1 MIEDIRRIID
11 THTYVV
17 DRWLL
22 DKLDE
27 EAKKPAYSS
36 RANVDALAFEFT
48 AERAGKIK
56 KGPIVDG
63 EKYQWRHD
71 WMYDENTFID
81 LKRKPNN
88 RPNVCL
94 SNIDKMI
101 KSYEMNQLTHI
112 VAFSQNIEHD
122 YKEGQK
128 LYFKFEGVLPLR
140 EAIKRSAI
148 RESYRLLNTNI
159 LRKS

>member
-1 MIEDIRRIID
+1 MIEDIKHIID

-22 DKLDE
+22 NELDE
-27 EAKKPAYSS
+27 EAKKPAYSN
-36 RANVDALAFEFT
+36 RANVDALAFEKT
-48 AERAGKIK
+48 AERVGKLK
-56 KGPIVDG
+56 KAPKVNG
-63 EKYQWRHD
+63 ERYQWRHD

-88 RPNVCL
+88 RFNVCL

-112 VAFSQNIEHD
+112 VAYSQNIEHD

-128 LYFKFEGVLPLR
+128 LYFKFEGMLPLR
-140 EAIKRSAI
+140 EAIKRSTI
-148 RESYRLLNTNI
+148 KESYRLLNTSI

>member
-1 MIEDIRRIID
+1 MIEDIKHIID

-22 DKLDE
+22 NKLDE
-27 EAKKPAYSS
+27 EAKKPAYSN
-36 RANVDALAFEFT
+36 RANVDALAFEKT
-48 AERAGKIK
+48 AERVGKLK
-56 KGPIVDG
+56 KAPKVNG
-63 EKYQWRHD
+63 ERYQWRHD

-88 RPNVCL
+88 RFNVCL

-112 VAFSQNIEHD
+112 VAYSQNIEHN

-128 LYFKFEGVLPLR
+128 LYFKFEGMLPLR
-140 EAIKRSAI
+140 EAIKRSTI
-148 RESYRLLNTNI
+148 KESYRLLNTSI